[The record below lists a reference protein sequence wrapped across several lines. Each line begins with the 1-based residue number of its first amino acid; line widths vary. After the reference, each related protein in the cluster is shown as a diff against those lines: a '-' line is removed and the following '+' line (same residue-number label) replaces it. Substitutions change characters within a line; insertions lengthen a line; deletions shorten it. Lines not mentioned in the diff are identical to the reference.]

1 MHTPGRLCSKS
12 RLRDDTLGRVKSSVA
27 GYGNQRLVEFG
38 PTSGARPKAVSERS
52 ELDLSPQILFM
63 KIQ

>member
-1 MHTPGRLCSKS
+1 MKNSVEGSANPRPVDF
-12 RLRDDTLGRVKSSVA
+12 RASS
-27 GYGNQRLVEFG
+27 G
-38 PTSGARPKAVSERS
+38 TRPKAVSERS